1 MNLQDQ
7 IRRKDKEDGKSIVIR
22 FAMSLI
28 FNVGCGI
35 ITSFLC

>member
-22 FAMSLI
+22 FVMLLI
-28 FNVGCGI
+28 FNTGCGI
-35 ITSFLC
+35 IILSLC